1 MNTNLDFSTIPSK
14 GESVNSRMTSPQNKG
29 EPMSTNEIR
38 EVLPKSG
45 LVYSERGGLA
55 EVLCKPKILP
65 IKSKVL
71 LQLSKQNEGK

>member
-1 MNTNLDFSTIPSK
+1 MPSK
-14 GESVNSRMTSPQNKG
+14 GESVNSNLTSSQNK
-29 EPMSTNEIR
+29 EASVSTKEIR
-38 EVLPKSG
+38 EVLPKNG

>member
-1 MNTNLDFSTIPSK
+1 MNTNLDFSTMPSK
-14 GESVNSRMTSPQNKG
+14 GESANSHMTSPQNKG
-29 EPMSTNEIR
+29 ESVSTNEIR

>member
-1 MNTNLDFSTIPSK
+1 MNTNLDFSTMPSK
-14 GESVNSRMTSPQNKG
+14 GESVNSNLTSSHNK
-29 EPMSTNEIR
+29 EASVSTNEIR